1 MRNSLGLAVLGAW
14 LLVLGSGA
22 LGALEVD
29 RLDGPQRSPVNVSS
43 ITDHRIEWPSAA
55 EVWRVVSL
63 RDHNT
68 RIVFI
73 GTALFGAVG
82 GMVGTFLLLRKR
94 SLMSDTISHATLPGI
109 GIAFI
114 VGELFFGGGKALPWL
129 LVGATVTGLA
139 GMGMVVAIRTYSK
152 LKDDAALAIV
162 LSVFFGFGIAL
173 LTIVQQMPSGNAAG
187 LEQFIFG
194 KAASMTISDG
204 WMIFTATVA
213 TGLLCFLFY
222 KEFTIL
228 CFDSSFAAS
237 QGWPVVVLDVA
248 LLGLITLVTVIGLQA
263 VGLLLVVA
271 MMIMPPAAA
280 RFWTERLDLTLML
293 AIFFGFLSGLIGVF
307 VSALFPR
314 LPAGAII
321 VLVSAVLFF
330 ISMTMGGARGM
341 VSRFREHRTLSRR
354 VRRQHLL
361 RAIYEWLEVH
371 GKRTDLLDDE
381 FAIEDI
387 RQFRAWTEGELE
399 AGFSRAL
406 KLGFIAQD
414 NPGRYHLTGTGARDA
429 LRVVRNHRLWELF
442 LIQYADIAPGKVDRD
457 ADAVEHILEP
467 DILRELEELLET
479 ENNRKRIP
487 ISPHRLNAIL
497 NGKGA

>member
-1 MRNSLGLAVLGAW
+1 MISLRLVILVFGFWILGCGFA
-14 LLVLGSGA
+14 GA
-22 LGALEVD
+22 AE
-29 RLDGPQRSPVNVSS
+29 
-43 ITDHRIEWPSAA
+43 PSQLPTTA

-63 RDHNT
+63 QDHNT

-109 GIAFI
+109 GLAFL
-114 VGELFFGGGKALPWL
+114 VGELFFGLGKNLPVLLLGGA
-129 LVGATVTGLA
+129 VTGLA
-139 GMGMVVAIRTYSK
+139 GMGMVVVIREFSR

-162 LSVFFGFGIAL
+162 LSVFFGLGIAL
-173 LTIVQQMPSGNAAG
+173 LTVVQQMPSGNAAG
-187 LEQFIFG
+187 LEQFIYG

-204 WMIFTATVA
+204 WLIFSAAVA
-213 TGLLCFLFY
+213 TGLLCFFFY
-222 KEFTIL
+222 KEFTLL
-228 CFDSSFAAS
+228 CFDASFAAS
-237 QGWPVVVLDVA
+237 QGWPVLWLDVA
-248 LLGLITLVTVIGLQA
+248 LLALITVVTVIGLQA

-280 RFWTERLDLTLML
+280 RFWTERLDLTLVL
-293 AIFFGFLSGLIGVF
+293 AMFFGFLSGLGGVL

-321 VLVSAVLFF
+321 VLMSAALFF
-330 ISMTMGGARGM
+330 LSMFLGRTRGL
-341 VSRFREHRTLSRR
+341 VFRFLEQRSLSQR

-381 FAIEDI
+381 FRLEEI
-387 RQFRAWTEGELE
+387 REFRAWSEGELE
-399 AGFSRAL
+399 SAFRLSVRTGFLAE
-406 KLGFIAQD
+406 D
-414 NPGRYHLTGTGARDA
+414 VPGRFHLTGKGARDA

-442 LIQYADIAPGKVDRD
+442 LIKYADIAPGRVDRD

-467 DILRELEELLET
+467 DILHELEELLEN
-479 ENNRKRIP
+479 EDNRKRIP
-487 ISPHRLNAIL
+487 LSPHLLSGSLKEGIT
-497 NGKGA
+497 

>member
-1 MRNSLGLAVLGAW
+1 VLGAGIGVAEP
-14 LLVLGSGA
+14 LDEIEASPMGA
-22 LGALEVD
+22 TAAHGVGAARTSLED
-29 RLDGPQRSPVNVSS
+29 DF
-43 ITDHRIEWPSAA
+43 WPSAP
-55 EVWRVVSL
+55 EVWRVISM

-68 RIVFI
+68 RIVFF

-109 GIAFI
+109 GISFI
-114 VGELFFGGGKALPWL
+114 FCELFFGLGKNLPLLLLGGAI
-129 LVGATVTGLA
+129 TGLA
-139 GMGMVVAIRTYSK
+139 GMGMVVAIRAFSR

-162 LSVFFGFGIAL
+162 LSVFFGLGIAL
-173 LTIVQQMPSGNAAG
+173 LTVVQQMPSGNAAG
-187 LEQFIFG
+187 LEQFIYG
-194 KAASMTISDG
+194 KAASMTVSDA
-204 WMIFTATVA
+204 WLILSATVG
-213 TGLLCFLFY
+213 TGLICFFFY
-222 KEFTIL
+222 KEFSLL
-228 CFDSSFAAS
+228 CFDASFAAS
-237 QGWPVVVLDVA
+237 QGWPVILLDLA
-248 LLGLITLVTVIGLQA
+248 LLGLITIVTVIGLQA

-280 RFWTERLDLTLML
+280 RFWTERLGVTLVL
-293 AIFFGFLSGLIGVF
+293 AMVFGFLSGLGGVV

-330 ISMTMGGARGM
+330 CSMFLGRARGL
-341 VSRFREHRTLSRR
+341 VFRFTEQRSLTRR

-381 FAIEDI
+381 FTLEDI

-399 AGFSRAL
+399 VEFKQAVRSGFL
-406 KLGFIAQD
+406 KQD
-414 NPGRYHLTGTGARDA
+414 RPGAYHLSGKGARDA

-442 LIQYADIAPGKVDRD
+442 LIEYADIAPGKVDRD

-467 DILRELEELLET
+467 DILHELEDLLED
-479 ENNRKRIP
+479 EDSRKRIP
-487 ISPHRLNAIL
+487 LSPHLL
-497 NGKGA
+497 KGVLTGGQA